1 MILNSQEQ
9 IALKEFTGFLS
20 DRLPGNYLYSCLFD
34 SEARGD
40 AREDSDLDV
49 AVLLKHSDYQ
59 TKCVVIDL
67 AYEEL
72 LKTNIE
78 ISPLVFS
85 QDDYE
90 RQRRERF
97 PIILEI
103 ERDMVRL

>member
-1 MILNSQEQ
+1 MNLKSQEQ
-9 IALKEFTGFLS
+9 IALKEFTGSLS
-20 DRLPGNYLYSCLFD
+20 SRLADNYLYSCLFG
-34 SEARGD
+34 SKARGD
-40 AREDSDLDV
+40 ASDDSDLDV

-59 TKCVVIDL
+59 TKCTVIDL

-72 LKTNIE
+72 LKTNVE

-85 QDDYE
+85 LDDYE
-90 RQRRERF
+90 RQRREGF

>member
-1 MILNSQEQ
+1 MNLNIQEQ
-9 IALKEFTGFLS
+9 NALKEFTGTLS
-20 DRLPGNYLYSCLFD
+20 SRLPDNYLYSCLFG
-34 SEARGD
+34 SKARGD

-59 TKCVVIDL
+59 TKCTVIDL

-72 LKTNIE
+72 LKTDIE

-85 QDDYE
+85 LDDYK
-90 RQRRERF
+90 RQLREGF

>member
-1 MILNSQEQ
+1 MNLNSQEQ

-20 DRLPGNYLYSCLFD
+20 SRFADNYLYSCLFG
-34 SEARGD
+34 SKARGD
-40 AREDSDLDV
+40 ARQDSDLDV

-72 LKTNIE
+72 LKNNVE

-85 QDDYE
+85 LDDYE
-90 RQRRERF
+90 RQRWEGF